1 MKINTANTDKVNA
14 AIKAAEGRA
23 TARTITAT
31 DIGAEIIRLNRWLD
45 NNSVPMKV
53 RAGLTFCV
61 DPNAQSFP
69 SSYRYTP
76 ESTQIRLTIGAD
88 GKTYFLTRVGR
99 AICRL
104 GHRRLAVSGEARAAL
119 EAAIVK
125 HAYGDLR

>member
-1 MKINTANTDKVNA
+1 MKINTANTDKINA

-23 TARTITAT
+23 TARTITAN

-45 NNSVPMKV
+45 ANSVPLKV

-69 SSYRYTP
+69 SSYQYTP

-99 AICRL
+99 GICTPGTASL
-104 GHRRLAVSGEARAAL
+104 VFSSEARAAL

-125 HAYGDLR
+125 HAYGELR